1 MAKSDPKIAGNGFV
15 GWDRLP
21 VEASEP
27 ALKEQEM
34 AHFLATIALARKC
47 DTSAFLG
54 RNVCW
59 QEKGGMP
66 FLAFADEVT
75 VTPGTPSWDVSQ
87 ETAELAQRQLRFM
100 LGLGQQ
106 APDARDEPAQPQS
119 SPEIFATLLKRCSH
133 EIQNDGRVIY
143 QLDKVNIFVDHGK
156 QLLMEPAADRND
168 EAILVALLLAKEKF
182 KTFELTG
189 DADFQRRALEI
200 MVRHELDVPLKNA
213 TQQALKDELVKARDA
228 EKAAKKD
235 DQGTAAS
242 TMAKPSSAAR
252 EKPSKSPNGVSDGGD
267 TARQEPAVQ
276 TNPTK
281 APLSEATCCVD
292 AHAWWHSQ
300 AAIINSIARSKKE
313 KEEQLQALG
322 PAPEKGKTWWFDSA
336 GNPRPEP
343 KNPQV
348 SRKLRKAAG
357 MEPTQTPCQIL
368 PVPTT
373 RPDMRST
380 RFAR

>member
-1 MAKSDPKIAGNGFV
+1 MATSHPKIANNGFV
-15 GWDRLP
+15 GCDRLP
-21 VEASEP
+21 VEAPEP
-27 ALKEQEM
+27 MK
-34 AHFLATIALARKC
+34 AHFLATMALARKC

-54 RNVCW
+54 RKVCW
-59 QEKGGMP
+59 QKKGSMP

-106 APDARDEPAQPQS
+106 VPDTRDEPAQPQS

-189 DADFQRRALEI
+189 DAGFQRRALEI

-213 TQQALKDELVKARDA
+213 TQQALKDELIKAWAA
-228 EKAAKKD
+228 EKGGKKD
-235 DQGTAAS
+235 DQATAAS

-252 EKPSKSPNGVSDGGD
+252 GKPSQSCNGVPGDGD
-267 TARQEPAVQ
+267 IARQELAAQASPPM
-276 TNPTK
+276 T
-281 APLSEATCCVD
+281 PLSEATRCVD

-300 AAIINSIARSKKE
+300 TAIINSIARSKKE

-348 SRKLRKAAG
+348 SCKLREAAG
-357 MEPTQTPCQIL
+357 MKSTQTPCQIL
-368 PVPTT
+368 PVPAT